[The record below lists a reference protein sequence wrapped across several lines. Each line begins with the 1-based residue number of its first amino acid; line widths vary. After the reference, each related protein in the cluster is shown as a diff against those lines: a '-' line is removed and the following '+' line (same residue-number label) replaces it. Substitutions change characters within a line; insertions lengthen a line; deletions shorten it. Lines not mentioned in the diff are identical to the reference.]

1 MKRMKKNKI
10 GDLIM
15 NRSESV
21 KFPTDPVCGMP
32 INPDSAGIMATIGG
46 QNFYFCAEN
55 CRRSFVE
62 NPKKYLEPKCD
73 KPNGWWDRYMA
84 KLNKA
89 TGGKPMKC
97 H

>member
-1 MKRMKKNKI
+1 MKKNKT

-21 KFPTDPVCGMP
+21 KFLTDPVCGMSV
-32 INPDSAGIMATIGG
+32 NPNSTGIMATIEG
-46 QNFYFCAEN
+46 QNFYFCAGS

-62 NPKKYLEPKCD
+62 NPKKYVEPKYD
-73 KPNGWWDRYMA
+73 KPQGWLGRYMA
-84 KLNKA
+84 KLYKA
-89 TGGKPMKC
+89 TGGKPIKC